1 MVYAVD
7 MSRTYDCRGGSS
19 DAVAD
24 VSQEVEQYNG
34 YDLGGGMMGIKNYI
48 ELAKRSIKEHK
59 RSTVSSI
66 LGVAFGFVFV
76 IPIFI
81 LLFNIRVTID
91 RQLNQLPY
99 AVYAEISMADH
110 RLDLEDKKFEYGT
123 VVSGKRHLQE
133 ILDEKKITSSIV
145 YESIALRDYNNKLPL
160 SCYVNGEE
168 KVNKTLQSEE
178 SGFISIINTS
188 KSDSIFP
195 KNLEDNFEGG
205 IFADGMDG
213 GFSGDGKKQ
222 IIVSERFLDYLG
234 LSAQDVYMQNLSL
247 RSTEKVD
254 VRAGADQPIEL
265 KELTAY
271 YFKDYKVVGVIKD
284 QVTQLYDRSNRD
296 YMASDIFVTDNNVY
310 DESGKG
316 VLKPQLEGYKYYTDI
331 TDFDQKNQE
340 YMYPGF
346 YWGVTNEGSHFSNNN
361 GKYCTTRVYFEGDS
375 YADLRDAVD
384 SISAKIISSVGVYFE
399 VVRTSEVV
407 SAYKSISYLAD
418 MISGILIAIG
428 LVMATCAFVNQYATM
443 KFSVDKRKYFL
454 TMMRAVGAKD
464 DSVVKLYGAEAGVI
478 SGIASAIFLVFG
490 FIALVVTKIFVA
502 KMMGYL
508 ATKGMTGF
516 SVGISWSSIFIGL
529 LIGAAVLIGIT
540 LLLAYC
546 SSYALSKKKITD
558 VLNNE

>member
-1 MVYAVD
+1 MV
-7 MSRTYDCRGGSS
+7 
-19 DAVAD
+19 
-24 VSQEVEQYNG
+24 
-34 YDLGGGMMGIKNYI
+34 IKNYI

-91 RQLNQLPY
+91 SKLNQVPY
-99 AVYAEISMADH
+99 TVYADISMVDH
-110 RLDLEDKKFEYGT
+110 RLDVQDEKFEYGIT
-123 VVSGKRHLQE
+123 LAGKQHLQE
-133 ILDEKKITSSIV
+133 VLDEKKIKSHIV
-145 YESIALRDYNNKLPL
+145 YESIALRDYNSNYPVI
-160 SCYVNGEE
+160 CYVNGEE
-168 KVNKTLQSEE
+168 RINKIFESEDF
-178 SGFISIINTS
+178 GHIAVIDTS

-195 KNLEDNFEGG
+195 KNLENNFAEG
-205 IFADGMDG
+205 IFAEGMDG
-213 GFSGDGKKQ
+213 GFSGNGKKQ

-234 LSAQDVYMQNLSL
+234 LSAKDVYMQNFSM
-247 RSTEKVD
+247 RSTQKVQ
-254 VRAGADQPIEL
+254 VKHESEQAAERA
-265 KELTAY
+265 ELTAY
-271 YFKDYKVVGVIKD
+271 YFKDYKIVGVIRNEIS
-284 QVTQLYDRSNRD
+284 QLYSAQDRD
-296 YMASDIFVTDNNVY
+296 YMTADIFMTHSNVY
-310 DESGKG
+310 DEDGNG
-316 VLKPQLEGYKYYTDI
+316 VLKPKFGEGSYYTDI
-331 TDFDQKNQE
+331 TDFDEKNQE
-340 YMYPGF
+340 YAYLWF
-346 YWGVTNEGSHFSNNN
+346 YIGRTTDGSYFSNNN
-361 GKYCTTRVYFEGDS
+361 GTYLTTHVYFESDS
-375 YADLRDAVD
+375 YAHLLDVVD
-384 SISAKIISSVGVYFE
+384 KINDNLKSLFRGKFE
-399 VVRTSEVV
+399 FVRTSEVV

-464 DSVVKLYGAEAGVI
+464 DSVVKLYGAEAVVI

-490 FIALVVTKIFVA
+490 FVALVVTRIFVA
-502 KMMGYL
+502 KMMGIL
-508 ATKGMTGF
+508 ATKGMLGF
-516 SVGISWSSIFIGL
+516 SIGISWSSIFIGL